1 IEAGLV
7 PYNELTGLGFSVTEG
22 TNTALLNYT
31 IRIGHT
37 SASDAASHVNSLD
50 LQVVRNS
57 ASYSPTVVAENEFDM
72 LSFDTNFVWNGVDNI
87 VVDICTGGDN
97 PYSTPYGGVRV
108 HPKTNG
114 SRFYRSDISGSMCSA
129 TSGTSTGT
137 TTNRPQINFTFVEG
151 TPPSCFPPGDLAST
165 ITSYTSADIS
175 WGTLENAIEYEYA
188 VTTSATAPTSG
199 TVIAG
204 TSASVD
210 ELTANTTYYLHVR
223 ANCDTDGV
231 STWSTKSFYTG
242 YCTPIGT
249 SNSYRI
255 TGVTTTNGFGSN
267 INNLANGT
275 SSGYNDYSATHIVSQ
290 YPGGEINYTITVPG
304 YTAVKIWIDLNNDF
318 VFDSSEL
325 VAAHTTYG
333 SNTSWSGTLSVPSD
347 LPFGDYHMRIRSGY
361 SYDVYPNQINPCGA
375 SYSNYGEAED
385 YTLSVVAPPACIPP
399 AGLGFTQLSITS
411 AELFWTGEGL
421 FELVYGETGFDHE
434 TATPIEASNTN
445 YTITDLITDTNY
457 QFYVRQDCTSSEDGY
472 SIWTGPFSFKVGYC
486 TLTAPG
492 NNDAT

>member
-188 VTTSATAPTSG
+188 VRSEEHT
-199 TVIAG
+199 
-204 TSASVD
+204 
-210 ELTANTTYYLHVR
+210 
-223 ANCDTDGV
+223 
-231 STWSTKSFYTG
+231 
-242 YCTPIGT
+242 
-249 SNSYRI
+249 
-255 TGVTTTNGFGSN
+255 
-267 INNLANGT
+267 
-275 SSGYNDYSATHIVSQ
+275 
-290 YPGGEINYTITVPG
+290 
-304 YTAVKIWIDLNNDF
+304 
-318 VFDSSEL
+318 SEL
-325 VAAHTTYG
+325 Q
-333 SNTSWSGTLSVPSD
+333 SREN
-347 LPFGDYHMRIRSGY
+347 
-361 SYDVYPNQINPCGA
+361 
-375 SYSNYGEAED
+375 
-385 YTLSVVAPPACIPP
+385 
-399 AGLGFTQLSITS
+399 
-411 AELFWTGEGL
+411 
-421 FELVYGETGFDHE
+421 LVCRLLLEKKNKHKT
-434 TATPIEASNTN
+434 
-445 YTITDLITDTNY
+445 
-457 QFYVRQDCTSSEDGY
+457 
-472 SIWTGPFSFKVGYC
+472 
-486 TLTAPG
+486 
-492 NNDAT
+492 